1 MIDEEEK
8 DIDEEEKD
16 IDEEEK
22 DIWCNDCGIR
32 MFPAGRRMD
41 IISGKMKPQAKC
53 PMCRKWEFVKN
64 G

>member
-1 MIDEEEK
+1 M
-8 DIDEEEKD
+8 IDEEEKD

-32 MFPAGRRMD
+32 MVRSGRRMD